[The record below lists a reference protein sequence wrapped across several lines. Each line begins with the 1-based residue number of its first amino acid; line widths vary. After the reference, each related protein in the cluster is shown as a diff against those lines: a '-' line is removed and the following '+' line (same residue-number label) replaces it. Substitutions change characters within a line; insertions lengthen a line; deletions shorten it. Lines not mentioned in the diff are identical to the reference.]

1 MPLIEVEGLS
11 YRYPKAKDWALKSV
25 DLSVDRGEF
34 VVLTGPTGCGKT
46 TLCRCLNGLIPHF
59 YGGEMRGEVRV
70 AGLPVKENP
79 ISTMARHV
87 GMIFQNPDNQIFALT
102 VEKDVAFGLENLG
115 LPREEIRRR
124 VDWALRVTGIEAIRN
139 RGTHELS
146 GGQKQRLAIASVLAM
161 KPEVIVLDEPTAYLD
176 PKGAEEIMAVVDGL
190 RREFGMT
197 VILVEHRM
205 DIAARYADRV
215 VVMEGGQVVLDGEP
229 AEVLSSQEAV
239 RLGVDVPRVV
249 RLHRR
254 LSELG
259 VDLGAPTVMLEE
271 LAERVREAM
280 RG

>member
-11 YRYPKAKDWALKSV
+11 YRYPKAEEWALESV
-25 DLSVDRGEF
+25 DLHVDRGEF
-34 VVLTGPTGCGKT
+34 LVLTGPTGCGKT

-70 AGLPVKENP
+70 AGLSVRDNP

-124 VDWALRVTGIEAIRN
+124 VDWALKITGIESIRN

-161 KPEVIVLDEPTAYLD
+161 KPEVIVLDEPTAHLD
-176 PKGAEEIMAVVDGL
+176 PVGAEEIMSIVDGL
-190 RREFGMT
+190 RRELQIT

-205 DIAARYADRV
+205 DIAVRHADRV
-215 VVMEGGQVVLDGEP
+215 VVMEGGRIVLDGDP
-229 AEVLSSQEAV
+229 AEVLSSPEAE
-239 RLGVDVPRVV
+239 RLGVDVPRAV
-249 RLHRR
+249 RLYKR
-254 LSELG
+254 LGELG
-259 VDLGAPTVMLEE
+259 LNLGPPTTTVEE
-271 LAERVREAM
+271 LAERVR
-280 RG
+280 GLIGG

>member
-11 YRYPKAKDWALKSV
+11 YKYPKAKDWALRSV

-70 AGLPVKENP
+70 AGLSVRENP

-124 VDWALRVTGIEAIRN
+124 VDWALRITGIEAIRN

-161 KPEVIVLDEPTAYLD
+161 KPEVVVLDEPTAYLD

-197 VILVEHRM
+197 IILVEHRM

-215 VVMEGGQVVLDGEP
+215 VVMEGGRVVLDGEP

-239 RLGVDVPRVV
+239 RLGVDVPKVV